1 MTITRLLL
9 TDLDDAV
16 RLRLAE
22 EAAAL
27 RLRISDEEEARK
39 YAAKAA
45 KERIEDLTGQAVELE
60 TAVRM
65 RKAYRQIECEI
76 TSGMVVRLDT
86 GEQIG
91 FPTDAERQRSLF
103 EGVESV
109 TLVTENGPE
118 TLTPAAGKRAKRGAA
133 ESAA

>member
-9 TDLDDAV
+9 TDLDEAE

-22 EAAAL
+22 EAAVL
-27 RLRISDEEEARK
+27 RLRISDAEEVRKEEAK
-39 YAAKAA
+39 SA
-45 KERIEDLTGQAVELE
+45 KERIEELTAQAVEAE

-76 TSGMVVRLDT
+76 TNGLVVRLDT
-86 GEQIG
+86 GEQVG
-91 FPTDAERQRSLF
+91 VPTDAERQRSLF
-103 EGVESV
+103 DGESV
-109 TLVTENGPE
+109 TLVT
-118 TLTPAAGKRAKRGAA
+118 LTPPAGKRAKRGAA